1 LAMSDVENEMEVL
14 QRRLAAKTR
23 EIEALVAKQQGLSVL
38 NAMDSTDYDRLR
50 IYVEELIYEWQEAK
64 VQSPESNPD
73 TPVKSTDRRTRGDR
87 AANRRTESA
96 MKKALI

>member
-1 LAMSDVENEMEVL
+1 MSDVENEMEVL

-73 TPVKSTDRRTRGDR
+73 TLV
-87 AANRRTESA
+87 NR
-96 MKKALI
+96 LIAEREEIEQQIVELKVR

>member
-73 TPVKSTDRRTRGDR
+73 TPV
-87 AANRRTESA
+87 NR
-96 MKKALI
+96 LIAEREEIDQQIVELKVR

>member
-1 LAMSDVENEMEVL
+1 MAMSDVENEMEVL

-73 TPVKSTDRRTRGDR
+73 TPV
-87 AANRRTESA
+87 NR
-96 MKKALI
+96 LIAEREEIEQQIVELKVR